1 MSESA
6 VTRGVINLLH
16 KPRILLVDDLPDNLK
31 LLGSLFDGSN
41 LELSFAKNGI
51 RALKL
56 AEISE
61 FELAILDI
69 NLPDIDGFELG
80 RRIKA
85 LQPNCDVIFCS
96 AHNDRENRDRG
107 FLQGAIDFIEKPYD
121 LDLTRTR
128 LKLHIER
135 MLLRREVMQERDRT
149 SAILESIRD
158 AVITVNAKDI
168 IVDCNEA
175 AELLFGLGDDQLI
188 GKPIGVFFP
197 EAAEQRSLIGLA
209 TTSDSSDKVHSRLL
223 VEMRAWQGKSFI
235 AELTLSA
242 QRDSTDVLYTAL
254 IRRITDSVTSQ
265 QLNRLYRIGL
275 EQLETPYLI
284 LTHEGV
290 VLEQSEAFL
299 EIERSMQ
306 LNCSGVGEHFSS
318 CLIGGLFDDIR
329 NGAREL
335 SAKSPCSVDQLKIRV
350 FEDDGRRPA
359 YLLIFAR
366 GASEA

>member
-6 VTRGVINLLH
+6 VTRGVINLRH
-16 KPRILLVDDLPDNLK
+16 QPRILLVDDLPDNLK
-31 LLGSLFDGSN
+31 LLGSLFDSSN

-80 RRIKA
+80 RRIKSI
-85 LQPNCDVIFCS
+85 QPNCDIIFCS

-135 MLLRREVMQERDRT
+135 MLLRRQVLQERDRT

-158 AVITVNAKDI
+158 AVITVNAKE
-168 IVDCNEA
+168 IVVGCNEA
-175 AELLFGLGDDQLI
+175 AELLFGLSEDQLI

-197 EAAEQRSLIGLA
+197 EAAEQRSLVGLA
-209 TTSDSSDKVHSRLL
+209 KAGDSSDKVHSRLL
-223 VEMRAWQGKSFI
+223 VEMRAWEGKSFI
-235 AELTLSA
+235 AELTLST
-242 QRDSTDVLYTAL
+242 QQESSDVLYTAL

-265 QLNRLYRIGL
+265 QLNRLYRVAL
-275 EQLETPYLI
+275 EQLGTPYLI
-284 LTHEGV
+284 LNHEGV
-290 VLEQSEAFL
+290 VLEQSQAFV

-318 CLIGGLFDDIR
+318 CLIGGVFDEIQ
-329 NGAREL
+329 NGVREL
-335 SAKSPCSVDQLKIRV
+335 SAKSPCSTDQLNIRV
-350 FEDDGRRPA
+350 FEDEGRRPA
-359 YLLIFAR
+359 YLLIFAT
-366 GASEA
+366 GAAAI

>member
-1 MSESA
+1 MTESA
-6 VTRGVINLLH
+6 VTRGIISLLH
-16 KPRILLVDDLPDNLK
+16 QPRILMVDDLPDNLK

-80 RRIKA
+80 RRIKE
-85 LQPNCDVIFCS
+85 LQPNCDIIFCS
-96 AHNDRENRDRG
+96 AHNDRDNRDRG
-107 FLQGAIDFIEKPYD
+107 FLLGAIDFIEKPYD

-135 MLLRREVMQERDRT
+135 MSLRRQVMQERDRT

-158 AVITVNAKDI
+158 AVLTVNAKEI

-175 AELLFGLGDDQLI
+175 AEALFGLTDDQLI
-188 GKPIGVFFP
+188 GKPIGLFFP
-197 EAAEQRSLIGLA
+197 EAVEERSLIALTKA
-209 TTSDSSDKVHSRLL
+209 SESTDKFHSRLL
-223 VEMRAWQGKSFI
+223 VEMRAWQGKSFV

-242 QRDSTDVLYTAL
+242 QQESSDVLYTAL
-254 IRRITDSVTSQ
+254 VRRITESVTSQ
-265 QLNRLYRIGL
+265 QLNRLYRL
-275 EQLETPYLI
+275 VLRQLEIPYLI

-290 VLEQSEAFL
+290 VLEQSDAFV
-299 EIERSMQ
+299 EIERSMK
-306 LNCSGVGEHFSS
+306 LSCSGVGAHFSS
-318 CLIGGLFDDIR
+318 CLIGGVFDEIKQGTRDF
-329 NGAREL
+329 
-335 SAKSPCSVDQLKIRV
+335 STKSPCSDDQLNIRV
-350 FEDDGRRPA
+350 FEDEGNRPA
-359 YLLIFAR
+359 YLLIFSK
-366 GASEA
+366 GEAKA